1 MTKRTRNKNNAQL
14 FVALRR
20 PLPKMFASACCTVQV
35 YDVSS
40 FVSHHPGG
48 VDQIMMGA
56 GRDITQV
63 FESYH
68 NLEISKYI
76 PSEE

>member
-1 MTKRTRNKNNAQL
+1 MRIPPQKYCDVLTTRTNSL
-14 FVALRR
+14 MMHFL
-20 PLPKMFASACCTVQV
+20 QV

-40 FVSHHPGG
+40 FVSKHPGG

-56 GRDITQV
+56 GRDITPV

-68 NLEISKYI
+68 DLEIAK
-76 PSEE
+76 